1 MVASMSDRHS
11 WLVSVDASNPR
22 DFSEQ
27 IKVGTEYR
35 FLGMFSLRAGYA
47 FPTDEQGVSL
57 GLGLKQGVGPIG
69 FGADYSFT
77 DFGILFQCPS
87 LGLEVVDLECSIEC
101 G

>member
-35 FLGMFSLRAGYA
+35 FLGMFRSGRVMHFRPMSKVL
-47 FPTDEQGVSL
+47 V
-57 GLGLKQGVGPIG
+57 
-69 FGADYSFT
+69 
-77 DFGILFQCPS
+77 
-87 LGLEVVDLECSIEC
+87 
-101 G
+101 